1 MEMESLRHP
10 FPAIYAPDSRIL
22 ILGSF
27 PSVKSR
33 EQMFFYGHPQNRFWR
48 VMAALLSADVPQTV
62 EEHRRDL
69 ATAYEHGAAEAV
81 SYTEEEQNKRVAAE
95 KAAVNAEQ
103 ARLLGAMAARVEQ
116 MHDAWVQELARRV
129 TEE

>member
-1 MEMESLRHP
+1 MDRSIR
-10 FPAIYAPDSRIL
+10 AILDTDRQARALADAA
-22 ILGSF
+22 
-27 PSVKSR
+27 
-33 EQMFFYGHPQNRFWR
+33 EQRRQN
-48 VMAALLSADVPQTV
+48 VPQTV

-81 SYTEEEQNKRVAAE
+81 SYTEEEQNKRVAEE

>member
-1 MEMESLRHP
+1 MSTCKS
-10 FPAIYAPDSRIL
+10 FAPIADEQSRIL
-22 ILGSF
+22 ILGSM
-27 PSVKSR
+27 PGIKSL
-33 EQMFFYGHPQNRFWR
+33 EQQEYYAHPQNRFWR
-48 VMAALLSADVPQTV
+48 VMAALLGADVPQTV